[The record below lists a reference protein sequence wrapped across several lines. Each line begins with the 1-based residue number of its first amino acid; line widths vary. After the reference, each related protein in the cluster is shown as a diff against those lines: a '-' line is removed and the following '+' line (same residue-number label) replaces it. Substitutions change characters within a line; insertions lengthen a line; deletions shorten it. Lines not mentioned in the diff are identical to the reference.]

1 MYLYILKDR
10 EFFVEEYDR
19 LLLSQ
24 SVIFLLSYHGASVYL
39 HILKDW
45 KFFCWR
51 VWQTFIIATCDFFTV
66 ISWCLCVSAYLGGQ
80 GVFLLKS
87 MIDSYCRNLWFF
99 YCRIMALLCICF
111 LSLGYVVF
119 RLCQINLPFEAY
131 LFELPYSPAITFQR
145 GCMYITFL
153 YQNVLC
159 STKYKGRGKKPHRL
173 LFPTFCM
180 GEEFFQL

>member
-1 MYLYILKDR
+1 MCV
-10 EFFVEEYDR
+10 FFTVVSWR
-19 LLLSQ
+19 FCV
-24 SVIFLLSYHGASVYL
+24 SVHLERQGV
-39 HILKDW
+39 
-45 KFFCWR
+45 FCWR
-51 VWQTFIIATCDFFTV
+51 VWQTLIIAICDFFTV
-66 ISWCLCVSAYLGGQ
+66 VSWCFCVSAYLERLE
-80 GVFLLKS
+80 VFLLKS